1 MNCINTQ
8 IINLIKNKMSQQ
20 KQPSTN
26 NNPSLK
32 NAKKS
37 LELLLPPNIS
47 KKKTLVLD
55 LDETLVHSQF
65 GPFNIPSDVVINI
78 EIENELHDIHVLV
91 RPGVKEFLEKMS
103 KKFEIIIFTA
113 SISKYA
119 GPLLDILDKDQNCSF
134 RLFREHCT
142 LLNSSFVKDLKKLGR
157 DLKDVIIVDNSPM
170 AYLLNSDN
178 GLPILTWFDDKNDK
192 ELFKIIPILDFLSL
206 VPDVRDYIH
215 KIVINNEI
223 SYDIAKKVIREFNN
237 KNRKAKNEKEI
248 KNLDKRENNSNEENI
263 EISDGS
269 DNNLAVIKQD
279 KNQQQINI
287 NIINNNITNY
297 IYDNKQNTKDEN
309 ISDNIMNNE
318 IQSKINK
325 NNFNPNS
332 IIASVNK
339 PSTAQ
344 TLSSITPLIKDK
356 KNKNSNSTKNIN
368 SKNGQQNI
376 NNYIHKKSEST
387 TIGYKQKIKK
397 NNYEE
402 FLNLNNKNIKNNMNK
417 NNSLRNNTN
426 YNYSSK
432 SQNKKE
438 TKIKSNM
445 NNNNADSNTK
455 SAKMITNIKKQLY
468 LNNNNKNIL
477 VNKKTFMKNN
487 DEKDQLKL
495 LNNGN
500 LTSVH
505 NSQKIILNI
514 NSAEKTHRNYNKKNK
529 TNTANNL
536 LHSVD
541 FSNNEIAMYYHNDNF
556 PFSKNGNHINN
567 GGFTSKNRN
576 INKFLKKNNI
586 NNKKS
591 SSIDNEMN
599 KNFQEKNKFNDI
611 KLNNEFKYSKNKN
624 KDKKIAINYTLQEEQ
639 KPQNPKKEKMQTLN
653 NNNLLKE
660 HTKSNSAV
668 NINSAGSNNLAHS
681 QQINPRSGS
690 MKNLISEEK
699 EEKKN
704 KNKKNSETKRP
715 KSSTV
720 FKKNK
725 TGNKNNNKQMKR
737 NASGRNSKNINTMKY
752 DIIEILERR
761 GIAKTNRLKHYRG
774 ENHYNYLIQSNYV
787 INNINQ
793 NVKNKNIHNNMNEK
807 NKTSENVIKI
817 KTKDL

>member
-1 MNCINTQ
+1 
-8 IINLIKNKMSQQ
+8 MSQQ

-26 NNPSLK
+26 NNQTSK

-37 LELLLPPNIS
+37 LELLLPPSIS

-65 GPFNIPSDVVINI
+65 GPFNTPSDVVINI

-119 GPLLDILDKDQNCSF
+119 GPLLDILDKDKNCSF

-223 SYDIAKKVIREFNN
+223 SYDIAKKVIKEFND
-237 KNRKAKNEKEI
+237 KYRKTKDEKET
-248 KNLDKRENNSNEENI
+248 KVLDRKVNNSSIEENI

-269 DNNLAVIKQD
+269 DNNLAVINQD
-279 KNQQQINI
+279 KNKQQINI

-297 IYDNKQNTKDEN
+297 IYDNKQSSKDEN
-309 ISDNIMNNE
+309 ISDNIMTNE
-318 IQSKINK
+318 IQNKINK
-325 NNFNPNS
+325 HNFNPNS

-339 PSTAQ
+339 PNTAQ
-344 TLSSITPLIKDK
+344 TLSSLTPFIKEK
-356 KNKNSNSTKNIN
+356 KNKNSNSAKNIN
-368 SKNGQQNI
+368 SKNGQNM

-387 TIGYKQKIKK
+387 GIGYKQKTKK

-402 FLNLNNKNIKNNMNK
+402 FLNINNKNIKNN

-432 SQNKKE
+432 SQNRKE

-445 NNNNADSNTK
+445 NNNGDSNAK
-455 SAKMITNIKKQLY
+455 SAKMINNIKKQLY

-477 VNKKTFMKNN
+477 VNKKHFMKNN
-487 DEKDQLKL
+487 DEKNQIKIIND
-495 LNNGN
+495 GN

-505 NSQKIILNI
+505 NNQKIMLNI
-514 NSAEKTHRNYNKKNK
+514 NNTEKTHRNHNKKNK

-541 FSNNEIAMYYHNDNF
+541 FANNEIAMYYHNDNF
-556 PFSKNGNHINN
+556 PFSKNGNFIHN
-567 GGFTSKNRN
+567 GGYTSKNRN

-586 NNKKS
+586 NNNKKS

-624 KDKKIAINYTLQEEQ
+624 KDKRIAINYTLQEEQ
-639 KPQNPKKEKMQTLN
+639 KQQNPKKEKMQTLN

-668 NINSAGSNNLAHS
+668 NINSNGNINLAHS

-690 MKNLISEEK
+690 MKNLILEEK

-704 KNKKNSETKRP
+704 KNKKNSVTKRP

-725 TGNKNNNKQMKR
+725 SGNKNKQMKR
-737 NASGRNSKNINTMKY
+737 NASGRNNKNINTMKY

-761 GIAKTNRLKHYRG
+761 GIAKTNRLKHFRV
-774 ENHYNYLIQSNYV
+774 ENHFNFIHNNYV
-787 INNINQ
+787 INSINQ
-793 NVKNKNIHNNMNEK
+793 NIKNKNLQNNLNEK
-807 NKTSENVIKI
+807 NKTTDNVIKI
-817 KTKDL
+817 KTKDA

>member
-1 MNCINTQ
+1 
-8 IINLIKNKMSQQ
+8 MSQQ

-26 NNPSLK
+26 NNQTSK

-37 LELLLPPNIS
+37 LELLLPPSIS

-65 GPFNIPSDVVINI
+65 GPFNTPSDVVINI

-119 GPLLDILDKDQNCSF
+119 GPLLDILDKDKNCSF

-223 SYDIAKKVIREFNN
+223 SYDIAKKVIKEFND
-237 KNRKAKNEKEI
+237 KYRKTKDEKET
-248 KNLDKRENNSNEENI
+248 KVLDRKVNNSSIEENI

-269 DNNLAVIKQD
+269 DNNLAVINQD
-279 KNQQQINI
+279 KNKQQINI

-297 IYDNKQNTKDEN
+297 IYDNKQSSKDEN
-309 ISDNIMNNE
+309 ISDNIMTNE
-318 IQSKINK
+318 IQNKINK
-325 NNFNPNS
+325 HNFNPNS

-339 PSTAQ
+339 PNTAQ
-344 TLSSITPLIKDK
+344 TLSSLTPFIKEK
-356 KNKNSNSTKNIN
+356 KNKNSNSAKNIN
-368 SKNGQQNI
+368 SKNGQNM

-387 TIGYKQKIKK
+387 GIGYKQKAKK

-402 FLNLNNKNIKNNMNK
+402 FLNINNKNIKNN

-432 SQNKKE
+432 SQNRKE

-445 NNNNADSNTK
+445 NNNGDSNAK
-455 SAKMITNIKKQLY
+455 SAKMINNIKKQLY

-477 VNKKTFMKNN
+477 VNKKHFMKNN
-487 DEKDQLKL
+487 DEKNQIKIIND
-495 LNNGN
+495 GN

-505 NSQKIILNI
+505 NNQKIMLNI
-514 NSAEKTHRNYNKKNK
+514 NNTEKTQRNHNKKNK

-541 FSNNEIAMYYHNDNF
+541 FANNEIAMYYHNDNF
-556 PFSKNGNHINN
+556 PFSKNGNFIHN
-567 GGFTSKNRN
+567 GGYTSKNRN

-586 NNKKS
+586 NNNKKS

-624 KDKKIAINYTLQEEQ
+624 KDKRIAINYTLQEEQ
-639 KPQNPKKEKMQTLN
+639 KQQNPKKEKMQTLN

-668 NINSAGSNNLAHS
+668 NINSNGNINLAHS

-690 MKNLISEEK
+690 MKNLILEEK

-704 KNKKNSETKRP
+704 KNKKNSVTKRP

-725 TGNKNNNKQMKR
+725 SGNKNKQMKR
-737 NASGRNSKNINTMKY
+737 NASGRNNKNINTMKY

-761 GIAKTNRLKHYRG
+761 GIAKTNRLKHFRV
-774 ENHYNYLIQSNYV
+774 ENHFNFIHSNYV
-787 INNINQ
+787 INSINQ
-793 NVKNKNIHNNMNEK
+793 NIKNKNLQNNLNEK
-807 NKTSENVIKI
+807 NKTTDNIIKI
-817 KTKDL
+817 KTKDA

>member
-1 MNCINTQ
+1 
-8 IINLIKNKMSQQ
+8 MSQQ

-26 NNPSLK
+26 NNQTSK

-37 LELLLPPNIS
+37 LELLLPPSIS

-65 GPFNIPSDVVINI
+65 GPFNTPSDVVINI

-119 GPLLDILDKDQNCSF
+119 GPLLDILDKDKNCSF

-223 SYDIAKKVIREFNN
+223 SYDIAKKVIKEFND
-237 KNRKAKNEKEI
+237 KYRKTKDEKET
-248 KNLDKRENNSNEENI
+248 KVLDRKVNNSSIEENI

-269 DNNLAVIKQD
+269 DNNLAVINQD
-279 KNQQQINI
+279 KNKQQINI

-297 IYDNKQNTKDEN
+297 IYDNKQSSKDEN
-309 ISDNIMNNE
+309 ISDNIMTNE
-318 IQSKINK
+318 IQNKINK
-325 NNFNPNS
+325 HNFNPNS

-339 PSTAQ
+339 PNTAQ
-344 TLSSITPLIKDK
+344 TLSSLTPFIKEK
-356 KNKNSNSTKNIN
+356 KNKNSNSAKNIN
-368 SKNGQQNI
+368 SKNGQNM

-387 TIGYKQKIKK
+387 GIGYKQKAKK

-402 FLNLNNKNIKNNMNK
+402 FLKINNKNIKNN

-432 SQNKKE
+432 SQNRKE

-445 NNNNADSNTK
+445 NNNGDSNAK
-455 SAKMITNIKKQLY
+455 SAKMINNIKKQLY

-477 VNKKTFMKNN
+477 VNKKHFMKNN
-487 DEKDQLKL
+487 DEKNQIKIIND
-495 LNNGN
+495 GN

-505 NSQKIILNI
+505 NNQKIMLNI
-514 NSAEKTHRNYNKKNK
+514 NNTEKTHRNHNKKNK

-541 FSNNEIAMYYHNDNF
+541 FANNEIAMYYHNDNF
-556 PFSKNGNHINN
+556 PFSKNGNFIHN
-567 GGFTSKNRN
+567 GGYTSKNRN

-586 NNKKS
+586 NNNKKS

-624 KDKKIAINYTLQEEQ
+624 KDKRIAINYTLQEEQ
-639 KPQNPKKEKMQTLN
+639 KQQNPKKEKMQTLN

-660 HTKSNSAV
+660 HTKSNSEV
-668 NINSAGSNNLAHS
+668 NINSNGNINLAHS
-681 QQINPRSGS
+681 QQINQRSGS
-690 MKNLISEEK
+690 MKNLILEEK

-704 KNKKNSETKRP
+704 KNKKNSVTKRP

-725 TGNKNNNKQMKR
+725 SGNKNKQMKR
-737 NASGRNSKNINTMKY
+737 NASGRNNKNINTIKY

-761 GIAKTNRLKHYRG
+761 GIAKTNRLKHFRV
-774 ENHYNYLIQSNYV
+774 ENHFNFIHSNYV
-787 INNINQ
+787 INSINQ
-793 NVKNKNIHNNMNEK
+793 NIKNKNLQNNLNEK
-807 NKTSENVIKI
+807 NKTTDNVIKI
-817 KTKDL
+817 KTKDA

>member
-1 MNCINTQ
+1 
-8 IINLIKNKMSQQ
+8 MSQQ

-26 NNPSLK
+26 NNQTSK

-37 LELLLPPNIS
+37 LELLLPPSIS

-65 GPFNIPSDVVINI
+65 GPFNTPSDVVISI

-119 GPLLDILDKDQNCSF
+119 GPLLDILDKDKNCSF

-223 SYDIAKKVIREFNN
+223 SYDIAKKVIKEFND
-237 KNRKAKNEKEI
+237 KYRKTKDEKET
-248 KNLDKRENNSNEENI
+248 KVLDRKVNNSSIEENI

-269 DNNLAVIKQD
+269 DNNLAVINQD
-279 KNQQQINI
+279 KNKQQINI

-297 IYDNKQNTKDEN
+297 IYDNKQSSKDEN
-309 ISDNIMNNE
+309 ISDNIMTNE
-318 IQSKINK
+318 IQNKINK
-325 NNFNPNS
+325 HNFNPNS

-339 PSTAQ
+339 PNTAQ
-344 TLSSITPLIKDK
+344 TLSSLTPFIKEK
-356 KNKNSNSTKNIN
+356 KNKNSNSAKNIN
-368 SKNGQQNI
+368 SKNGQNM

-387 TIGYKQKIKK
+387 GIGYKQKAKK

-402 FLNLNNKNIKNNMNK
+402 FLNINNKNIKNN

-432 SQNKKE
+432 SQNRKE

-445 NNNNADSNTK
+445 NNNGDSNAK
-455 SAKMITNIKKQLY
+455 SAKMINNIKKQLY

-477 VNKKTFMKNN
+477 VNKKHFMKNN
-487 DEKDQLKL
+487 DEKNQIKIIND
-495 LNNGN
+495 GN

-505 NSQKIILNI
+505 NNQKIMLNI
-514 NSAEKTHRNYNKKNK
+514 NNTEKTHRNHNKKNK

-541 FSNNEIAMYYHNDNF
+541 FANNEIAMYYHNDNF
-556 PFSKNGNHINN
+556 PFSKNSNFIHN
-567 GGFTSKNRN
+567 GGYTSKNRN

-586 NNKKS
+586 NNNKKS
-591 SSIDNEMN
+591 SSIDNEMS

-624 KDKKIAINYTLQEEQ
+624 KDKRIAINYTLQEEQ
-639 KPQNPKKEKMQTLN
+639 KQQNPKKEKMQTLN

-668 NINSAGSNNLAHS
+668 NINLNGNINLAHS

-690 MKNLISEEK
+690 MKNLILEEK

-704 KNKKNSETKRP
+704 KNKKNSVTKRP

-725 TGNKNNNKQMKR
+725 SGNKNKQMKR
-737 NASGRNSKNINTMKY
+737 NASGRNNKNINTMKY

-761 GIAKTNRLKHYRG
+761 GIAKTNRLKHFRV
-774 ENHYNYLIQSNYV
+774 ENHFNFIHSNYV
-787 INNINQ
+787 INSINQ
-793 NVKNKNIHNNMNEK
+793 NIKNKNLQNNLNEK
-807 NKTSENVIKI
+807 NKTTDNIIKI
-817 KTKDL
+817 KTKDA

>member
-1 MNCINTQ
+1 
-8 IINLIKNKMSQQ
+8 MSQQ

-26 NNPSLK
+26 NNQTSK

-37 LELLLPPNIS
+37 LELLLPPSIS

-65 GPFNIPSDVVINI
+65 GPFNTPSDVVINI

-119 GPLLDILDKDQNCSF
+119 GPLLDILDKDKNCSF

-223 SYDIAKKVIREFNN
+223 SYDIAKKVIKEFND
-237 KNRKAKNEKEI
+237 KYRKAKDEKET
-248 KNLDKRENNSNEENI
+248 KVLDRKVNNSSIEENI

-269 DNNLAVIKQD
+269 DNNLAVINQD
-279 KNQQQINI
+279 KNKQQINI

-297 IYDNKQNTKDEN
+297 IYDNKQSSKDEN
-309 ISDNIMNNE
+309 ISDNIMTNE
-318 IQSKINK
+318 IQNKINK
-325 NNFNPNS
+325 HNFNPNS
-332 IIASVNK
+332 IIASVNN
-339 PSTAQ
+339 TAQ
-344 TLSSITPLIKDK
+344 TLSSLTPFIKEK
-356 KNKNSNSTKNIN
+356 KNKNSNSAKNIN
-368 SKNGQQNI
+368 SKNGQNM

-387 TIGYKQKIKK
+387 GIGYKQKAKK

-402 FLNLNNKNIKNNMNK
+402 FLNINNKNIKNN

-432 SQNKKE
+432 SQNRKE

-445 NNNNADSNTK
+445 NNNGDSNAK
-455 SAKMITNIKKQLY
+455 SAKMINNIKKQLY

-477 VNKKTFMKNN
+477 VNKKHFMKNN
-487 DEKDQLKL
+487 DEKNQIKIIND
-495 LNNGN
+495 GN

-505 NSQKIILNI
+505 NNQKIMLNI
-514 NSAEKTHRNYNKKNK
+514 NNTEKTHRNHNKKNK

-541 FSNNEIAMYYHNDNF
+541 FANNEIAMYYHNDNF
-556 PFSKNGNHINN
+556 PFSKNGNFIHN
-567 GGFTSKNRN
+567 GGYTSKNRN

-586 NNKKS
+586 NNNKKS

-624 KDKKIAINYTLQEEQ
+624 KDKRIAINYTLQEEQ
-639 KPQNPKKEKMQTLN
+639 KQQNPKKEKMQTLN

-660 HTKSNSAV
+660 HTKSNSEV
-668 NINSAGSNNLAHS
+668 NINSNGNINLAHS

-690 MKNLISEEK
+690 MKNLILEEK

-704 KNKKNSETKRP
+704 KNKKNSVTKRP

-725 TGNKNNNKQMKR
+725 SGNKNKQMKR
-737 NASGRNSKNINTMKY
+737 NASGRNNKNINIMKY

-761 GIAKTNRLKHYRG
+761 GIAKTNRQKHFRV
-774 ENHYNYLIQSNYV
+774 ENHFNFIHSNYV
-787 INNINQ
+787 INSINQ
-793 NVKNKNIHNNMNEK
+793 NIKNKNLQNNLNEK
-807 NKTSENVIKI
+807 NKTTDNVIKI
-817 KTKDL
+817 KTKDA

>member
-1 MNCINTQ
+1 
-8 IINLIKNKMSQQ
+8 MSQQ

-26 NNPSLK
+26 NNQTSK

-37 LELLLPPNIS
+37 LELLLPPSIS

-65 GPFNIPSDVVINI
+65 GPFNTPSDVVINI

-119 GPLLDILDKDQNCSF
+119 GPLLDILDKDKNCSF

-223 SYDIAKKVIREFNN
+223 SYDIAKKVIKEFND
-237 KNRKAKNEKEI
+237 KYRKTKDEKET
-248 KNLDKRENNSNEENI
+248 KVLDRKVNNSSIEENI

-269 DNNLAVIKQD
+269 DNNLAVINQD
-279 KNQQQINI
+279 KNKQQINI

-297 IYDNKQNTKDEN
+297 IYDNKQSSKDEN
-309 ISDNIMNNE
+309 ISDNIMTNE
-318 IQSKINK
+318 IQNKINK
-325 NNFNPNS
+325 HNFNPNS

-339 PSTAQ
+339 PNTAQ
-344 TLSSITPLIKDK
+344 TLSSLTPFIKEK
-356 KNKNSNSTKNIN
+356 KNKNSNSAKNIN
-368 SKNGQQNI
+368 SKNGQNM

-387 TIGYKQKIKK
+387 GIGYKQKAKK

-402 FLNLNNKNIKNNMNK
+402 FLNINNKNIKNN

-432 SQNKKE
+432 SQNRKE

-445 NNNNADSNTK
+445 NNNGDSNAK
-455 SAKMITNIKKQLY
+455 SAKMINNIKKQLY
-468 LNNNNKNIL
+468 LNNNNNKNIL
-477 VNKKTFMKNN
+477 VNKKHFMKNN
-487 DEKDQLKL
+487 DEKNQIKIIND
-495 LNNGN
+495 GN

-505 NSQKIILNI
+505 NNQKIMLNI
-514 NSAEKTHRNYNKKNK
+514 NNTEKTHRNHNKKNK

-541 FSNNEIAMYYHNDNF
+541 FANNEIAMYYHNDNF
-556 PFSKNGNHINN
+556 PFSKNGNFIHN
-567 GGFTSKNRN
+567 GGYTSKNRN

-586 NNKKS
+586 NNNKKS

-624 KDKKIAINYTLQEEQ
+624 KDKRIAINYTLQEEQ
-639 KPQNPKKEKMQTLN
+639 KQQNPKKEKMQTLN

-668 NINSAGSNNLAHS
+668 NINSNGNINLAHS

-690 MKNLISEEK
+690 MKNLILEEK

-704 KNKKNSETKRP
+704 KNKKNSVTKRP

-725 TGNKNNNKQMKR
+725 SGNKNKQMKR
-737 NASGRNSKNINTMKY
+737 NASGRNNKNINIMKY

-761 GIAKTNRLKHYRG
+761 GIAKTNRLKHFRV
-774 ENHYNYLIQSNYV
+774 ENHFNFIHSNYV
-787 INNINQ
+787 INSINQ
-793 NVKNKNIHNNMNEK
+793 NIKNKNLQNNLNEK
-807 NKTSENVIKI
+807 NKTTDNVIKI
-817 KTKDL
+817 KTKDA

>member
-1 MNCINTQ
+1 
-8 IINLIKNKMSQQ
+8 MSQQ

-26 NNPSLK
+26 NNPTSK

-37 LELLLPPNIS
+37 LELLLPPSIS

-119 GPLLDILDKDQNCSF
+119 GPLLDILDKDKNCSF

-223 SYDIAKKVIREFNN
+223 SYDIAKKVIKEFND
-237 KNRKAKNEKEI
+237 KYGKAKDEKET
-248 KNLDKRENNSNEENI
+248 KVLDRKVNNSSIEENI

-269 DNNLAVIKQD
+269 DNNLAVINQD
-279 KNQQQINI
+279 KNKQQINI

-297 IYDNKQNTKDEN
+297 IYDNKQSSKDEN
-309 ISDNIMNNE
+309 ISDNIMTNE
-318 IQSKINK
+318 IQNKINK
-325 NNFNPNS
+325 HNFNPNS

-339 PSTAQ
+339 PNTAQ
-344 TLSSITPLIKDK
+344 TLSSLTPFIKEK
-356 KNKNSNSTKNIN
+356 KNKNSNSAKNIN
-368 SKNGQQNI
+368 SKNGQNM

-387 TIGYKQKIKK
+387 GIGYKQKAKK

-402 FLNLNNKNIKNNMNK
+402 FLNINNKNIKNN

-432 SQNKKE
+432 SQNRKE

-445 NNNNADSNTK
+445 NNNGDSNAK
-455 SAKMITNIKKQLY
+455 SAKMINNIKKQLY

-477 VNKKTFMKNN
+477 VNKKHFMKNN
-487 DEKDQLKL
+487 DEKNQIKIIND
-495 LNNGN
+495 GN

-505 NSQKIILNI
+505 NNQKIMLNI
-514 NSAEKTHRNYNKKNK
+514 NNTEKTHRNHNKKNK

-541 FSNNEIAMYYHNDNF
+541 FANNEIAMYYHNDNF
-556 PFSKNGNHINN
+556 PFSKNGNFIHN
-567 GGFTSKNRN
+567 GGYTSKNRN

-586 NNKKS
+586 NNNKKS
-591 SSIDNEMN
+591 SSIDNEMS

-624 KDKKIAINYTLQEEQ
+624 KDKRIAINYTLQEEQ
-639 KPQNPKKEKMQTLN
+639 KQQNPKKEKMQTLN

-660 HTKSNSAV
+660 HTKSNSEV
-668 NINSAGSNNLAHS
+668 NINSNGNINLAHS
-681 QQINPRSGS
+681 QQINQRSGS
-690 MKNLISEEK
+690 MKNLILEEK

-704 KNKKNSETKRP
+704 KNKKNSVTKRP

-725 TGNKNNNKQMKR
+725 SGNKNKQMKR
-737 NASGRNSKNINTMKY
+737 NASGRNNKNINTMKY

-761 GIAKTNRLKHYRG
+761 GIAKTNRLKHFRV
-774 ENHYNYLIQSNYV
+774 ENHFNFIHSNYV
-787 INNINQ
+787 INSINQ
-793 NVKNKNIHNNMNEK
+793 NIKNKNLQNNLNEK
-807 NKTSENVIKI
+807 NKTTDNIIKI
-817 KTKDL
+817 KTKDA

>member
-1 MNCINTQ
+1 
-8 IINLIKNKMSQQ
+8 MSQQ

-26 NNPSLK
+26 NNQTSK

-37 LELLLPPNIS
+37 LELLLPPSIS

-65 GPFNIPSDVVINI
+65 GPFNTPSDVVISI

-119 GPLLDILDKDQNCSF
+119 GPLLDILDKDKNCSF

-223 SYDIAKKVIREFNN
+223 SYDIAKKVIKEFND
-237 KNRKAKNEKEI
+237 KYRKTKDEKET
-248 KNLDKRENNSNEENI
+248 KVLDRKVNNSSIEENI

-269 DNNLAVIKQD
+269 DNNLAVINQD
-279 KNQQQINI
+279 KNKQQINI

-297 IYDNKQNTKDEN
+297 IYDNKQSSKDEN
-309 ISDNIMNNE
+309 ISDNIMTNE
-318 IQSKINK
+318 IQNKINK
-325 NNFNPNS
+325 HNFNPNS

-339 PSTAQ
+339 PNTAQ
-344 TLSSITPLIKDK
+344 TLSSLTPFIKEK
-356 KNKNSNSTKNIN
+356 KNKNSNSAKNIN
-368 SKNGQQNI
+368 SKNGQNM

-387 TIGYKQKIKK
+387 GIGYKQKAKK

-402 FLNLNNKNIKNNMNK
+402 FLNINNKNIKNN

-432 SQNKKE
+432 SQNRKE

-445 NNNNADSNTK
+445 NNNGDSNAK
-455 SAKMITNIKKQLY
+455 SAKMINNIKKQLY

-477 VNKKTFMKNN
+477 VNKKHFMKNN
-487 DEKDQLKL
+487 DEKNQIKIIND
-495 LNNGN
+495 GN

-505 NSQKIILNI
+505 NNQKIMLNI
-514 NSAEKTHRNYNKKNK
+514 NNTEKTHRNHNKKNK

-541 FSNNEIAMYYHNDNF
+541 FANNEIAMYYHNDNF
-556 PFSKNGNHINN
+556 PFSKNSNFIHN
-567 GGFTSKNRN
+567 GGYTSKNRN

-586 NNKKS
+586 NNNKKS

-624 KDKKIAINYTLQEEQ
+624 KDKRIAINYTLQEEQ
-639 KPQNPKKEKMQTLN
+639 KQQNPKKETMQTLN

-668 NINSAGSNNLAHS
+668 NINLNGNINLAHS

-690 MKNLISEEK
+690 MKNLILEEK

-704 KNKKNSETKRP
+704 KNKKNSVTKRP

-725 TGNKNNNKQMKR
+725 SGNKNKQMKR
-737 NASGRNSKNINTMKY
+737 NASGRNNKNINTMKY

-761 GIAKTNRLKHYRG
+761 GIAKTNRLKHFRV
-774 ENHYNYLIQSNYV
+774 ENHFNFIHSNYV
-787 INNINQ
+787 INSINQ
-793 NVKNKNIHNNMNEK
+793 NIKNKNLQNNLNEK
-807 NKTSENVIKI
+807 NKTTDNIIKI
-817 KTKDL
+817 KTKDA

>member
-1 MNCINTQ
+1 
-8 IINLIKNKMSQQ
+8 MSQQ

-26 NNPSLK
+26 NNQTSK

-37 LELLLPPNIS
+37 LELLLPPSIS

-65 GPFNIPSDVVINI
+65 GPFNTPSDVVINI

-119 GPLLDILDKDQNCSF
+119 GPLLDILDKDKNCSF

-223 SYDIAKKVIREFNN
+223 SYDIAKKVIKEFND
-237 KNRKAKNEKEI
+237 KYRKAKDEKET
-248 KNLDKRENNSNEENI
+248 KVLDRKVNNSSIEENI

-269 DNNLAVIKQD
+269 DNNLAVINQD
-279 KNQQQINI
+279 KNKQQINI

-297 IYDNKQNTKDEN
+297 IYDNKQSSKDEN
-309 ISDNIMNNE
+309 ISDNIMTNE
-318 IQSKINK
+318 IQNKINK
-325 NNFNPNS
+325 HNFNPNS

-339 PSTAQ
+339 PNTAQ
-344 TLSSITPLIKDK
+344 TLSSLTPFIKEK
-356 KNKNSNSTKNIN
+356 KNKNSNSAKNIN
-368 SKNGQQNI
+368 SKNGQNM

-387 TIGYKQKIKK
+387 GIGYKQKAKK

-402 FLNLNNKNIKNNMNK
+402 FLNINNKNIKNN

-432 SQNKKE
+432 SQNRKE

-445 NNNNADSNTK
+445 NNNGDSNAK
-455 SAKMITNIKKQLY
+455 SAKMINNIKKQLY

-477 VNKKTFMKNN
+477 VNKKHFMKNN
-487 DEKDQLKL
+487 DEKNQIKIIND
-495 LNNGN
+495 GN

-505 NSQKIILNI
+505 NNQKIMLNI
-514 NSAEKTHRNYNKKNK
+514 NNTEKTHRNHNKKNK

-541 FSNNEIAMYYHNDNF
+541 FANNEIAMYYHNDNF
-556 PFSKNGNHINN
+556 PFSKNGNFIHN
-567 GGFTSKNRN
+567 GGYTSKNRN

-586 NNKKS
+586 NNNKKS

-624 KDKKIAINYTLQEEQ
+624 KDKRIAINYTLQEEQ
-639 KPQNPKKEKMQTLN
+639 KQQNPKKEKMQTLN

-668 NINSAGSNNLAHS
+668 NINSNGNINLAHS

-690 MKNLISEEK
+690 MKNLILEEK

-704 KNKKNSETKRP
+704 KNKKNSVTKRP

-725 TGNKNNNKQMKR
+725 SGNKNKQMKR
-737 NASGRNSKNINTMKY
+737 NASGRNNKNINTIKY

-761 GIAKTNRLKHYRG
+761 GIAKTNRLKHFRV
-774 ENHYNYLIQSNYV
+774 ENHFNFIHSNYV
-787 INNINQ
+787 INSINQ
-793 NVKNKNIHNNMNEK
+793 NIKNKNLQNNLNEK
-807 NKTSENVIKI
+807 NKTTDNVIKI
-817 KTKDL
+817 KTKDA

>member
-1 MNCINTQ
+1 
-8 IINLIKNKMSQQ
+8 MSQKIQ
-20 KQPSTN
+20 SPTN
-26 NNPSLK
+26 NNITSK
-32 NAKKS
+32 TSKKS
-37 LELLLPPNIS
+37 LELLLPPKIS

-65 GPFNIPSDVVINI
+65 GAFNIPSDVIINI

-103 KKFEIIIFTA
+103 KKFEIVIFTA

-119 GPLLDILDKDQNCSF
+119 GPLLDILDKDKFCSF

-223 SYDIAKKVIREFNN
+223 SYDIAKKVIKEFND
-237 KNRKAKNEKEI
+237 KYRKTKDEKET
-248 KNLDKRENNSNEENI
+248 KVLDRKVNNSSIEENI

-269 DNNLAVIKQD
+269 DNNLAVINQD
-279 KNQQQINI
+279 KNKQQINI

-297 IYDNKQNTKDEN
+297 IYDNKQSSKDEN
-309 ISDNIMNNE
+309 ISDNIMTNE
-318 IQSKINK
+318 IQNK
-325 NNFNPNS
+325 RNKHNFNPNS

-339 PSTAQ
+339 PNTAQ
-344 TLSSITPLIKDK
+344 TLSSLTPFIKEK
-356 KNKNSNSTKNIN
+356 KNKNSNSAKNIN
-368 SKNGQQNI
+368 SKNGQNM

-387 TIGYKQKIKK
+387 GIGYKQKAKK

-402 FLNLNNKNIKNNMNK
+402 FLNINNKNIKNNN

-432 SQNKKE
+432 SQNRKE

-445 NNNNADSNTK
+445 NNNGDSNAK
-455 SAKMITNIKKQLY
+455 SAKMINNIKKQLY
-468 LNNNNKNIL
+468 LNNNNNKNIL
-477 VNKKTFMKNN
+477 VNKKHFMKNN
-487 DEKDQLKL
+487 DEKNQIKIIND
-495 LNNGN
+495 GN

-505 NSQKIILNI
+505 NNQKIMLNI
-514 NSAEKTHRNYNKKNK
+514 NNTEKTHRNHNKKNK

-541 FSNNEIAMYYHNDNF
+541 FANNEIAMYYHNDNF
-556 PFSKNGNHINN
+556 PFSKNGNFIHN
-567 GGFTSKNRN
+567 GGYTSKNRN

-586 NNKKS
+586 NNNKKS

-624 KDKKIAINYTLQEEQ
+624 KDKRIAINYTLQEEQ
-639 KPQNPKKEKMQTLN
+639 KQQNPKKEKMQTLN

-660 HTKSNSAV
+660 HTKSNRAV
-668 NINSAGSNNLAHS
+668 NI
-681 QQINPRSGS
+681 
-690 MKNLISEEK
+690 K
-699 EEKKN
+699 
-704 KNKKNSETKRP
+704 
-715 KSSTV
+715 
-720 FKKNK
+720 
-725 TGNKNNNKQMKR
+725 
-737 NASGRNSKNINTMKY
+737 
-752 DIIEILERR
+752 
-761 GIAKTNRLKHYRG
+761 
-774 ENHYNYLIQSNYV
+774 
-787 INNINQ
+787 
-793 NVKNKNIHNNMNEK
+793 
-807 NKTSENVIKI
+807 
-817 KTKDL
+817 

>member
-1 MNCINTQ
+1 
-8 IINLIKNKMSQQ
+8 MSQQ

-26 NNPSLK
+26 NNQTSK

-37 LELLLPPNIS
+37 LELLLPPSIS

-65 GPFNIPSDVVINI
+65 GPFNTPSDVVINI

-119 GPLLDILDKDQNCSF
+119 GPLLDILDKDKNCSF

-170 AYLLNSDN
+170 AYLLNSYN

-223 SYDIAKKVIREFNN
+223 SYDIAKKVIKEFND
-237 KNRKAKNEKEI
+237 KYRKTKDEKET
-248 KNLDKRENNSNEENI
+248 NVLDRKVNNSSIEENI

-269 DNNLAVIKQD
+269 DNNLAVINQD
-279 KNQQQINI
+279 KNKQQINI

-297 IYDNKQNTKDEN
+297 IYDNKQSSKDEN
-309 ISDNIMNNE
+309 ISDNIMTNE
-318 IQSKINK
+318 IQNKINK
-325 NNFNPNS
+325 HNFNPNS

-339 PSTAQ
+339 PNTAQ
-344 TLSSITPLIKDK
+344 TLSSLTPFIKEK
-356 KNKNSNSTKNIN
+356 KNKNSNSAKNIN
-368 SKNGQQNI
+368 SKNGQNM

-387 TIGYKQKIKK
+387 GIGYKQKAKK

-402 FLNLNNKNIKNNMNK
+402 FLNINNKNIKNN

-432 SQNKKE
+432 SQNRKE

-445 NNNNADSNTK
+445 NNNGDSNAK
-455 SAKMITNIKKQLY
+455 SAKMINNIKKQLY

-477 VNKKTFMKNN
+477 VNKKHFMKNN
-487 DEKDQLKL
+487 DEKNQIKIIND
-495 LNNGN
+495 GN

-505 NSQKIILNI
+505 NNQKIMLNI
-514 NSAEKTHRNYNKKNK
+514 NNTEKTHRNHNKKNK

-541 FSNNEIAMYYHNDNF
+541 FANNEIAMYYHNDNF
-556 PFSKNGNHINN
+556 PFSKNGNFIHN
-567 GGFTSKNRN
+567 GGYTSKNRN

-586 NNKKS
+586 NNNKKS

-639 KPQNPKKEKMQTLN
+639 KQQNPKKEKMQTLN

-668 NINSAGSNNLAHS
+668 NINSNGNINLAHS

-690 MKNLISEEK
+690 MKNLILEEK

-704 KNKKNSETKRP
+704 KNKKNSITKRP

-725 TGNKNNNKQMKR
+725 SGNKNKQMKR
-737 NASGRNSKNINTMKY
+737 NASGRNNKNINTMKY

-761 GIAKTNRLKHYRG
+761 GIAKTNRLKHFRV
-774 ENHYNYLIQSNYV
+774 ENHFNFIHSNYV
-787 INNINQ
+787 INSINQ
-793 NVKNKNIHNNMNEK
+793 NIKNKNLQNNLNEK
-807 NKTSENVIKI
+807 NKTTDNVIKI
-817 KTKDL
+817 KTKDA

>member
-1 MNCINTQ
+1 
-8 IINLIKNKMSQQ
+8 MSQQ

-26 NNPSLK
+26 NNQTSK

-37 LELLLPPNIS
+37 LELLLPPSIS

-65 GPFNIPSDVVINI
+65 GPFNTPSDVVISI

-119 GPLLDILDKDQNCSF
+119 GPLLDILDKDKNCSF

-223 SYDIAKKVIREFNN
+223 SYDIAKKVIKEFND
-237 KNRKAKNEKEI
+237 KYRKTKDEKET
-248 KNLDKRENNSNEENI
+248 KVLDRKVNNSSIEENI

-269 DNNLAVIKQD
+269 DNNLAVINQD
-279 KNQQQINI
+279 KNKQQINI

-297 IYDNKQNTKDEN
+297 IYDNKQSSKDEN
-309 ISDNIMNNE
+309 ISDNIMTNE
-318 IQSKINK
+318 IQNKINK
-325 NNFNPNS
+325 HNFNPNS
-332 IIASVNK
+332 IIAGVNK
-339 PSTAQ
+339 PNTAQ
-344 TLSSITPLIKDK
+344 TLSSLTPFIKEK
-356 KNKNSNSTKNIN
+356 KNKNSNSAKNIN
-368 SKNGQQNI
+368 SKNGQNM

-387 TIGYKQKIKK
+387 GIGYKQKAKK

-402 FLNLNNKNIKNNMNK
+402 FLNINNKNIKNN

-432 SQNKKE
+432 SQNRKE

-445 NNNNADSNTK
+445 NNNGDSNAK
-455 SAKMITNIKKQLY
+455 SAKMINNIKKQLY
-468 LNNNNKNIL
+468 LNNNNNNKNIL
-477 VNKKTFMKNN
+477 VNKKHFMKNN
-487 DEKDQLKL
+487 DEKNQIKIIND
-495 LNNGN
+495 GN

-505 NSQKIILNI
+505 NNQKIMLNI
-514 NSAEKTHRNYNKKNK
+514 NNTEKTHRNHNKKNK

-541 FSNNEIAMYYHNDNF
+541 FANNEIAMYYHNDNF
-556 PFSKNGNHINN
+556 PFSKNSNFIHN
-567 GGFTSKNRN
+567 GGYTSKNRN

-586 NNKKS
+586 NNNKKS

-624 KDKKIAINYTLQEEQ
+624 KDKRIAINYTLQEEQ
-639 KPQNPKKEKMQTLN
+639 KQQNPKKETMQTLN

-668 NINSAGSNNLAHS
+668 NINLNGNINLAHS

-690 MKNLISEEK
+690 MKNLILEEK

-704 KNKKNSETKRP
+704 KNKKNSVTKRP

-725 TGNKNNNKQMKR
+725 SGNKNKQMKR
-737 NASGRNSKNINTMKY
+737 NASGRNNKNINTIKY

-761 GIAKTNRLKHYRG
+761 GIAKTNRLKHFRV
-774 ENHYNYLIQSNYV
+774 ENHFNFIHSNYV
-787 INNINQ
+787 INSINQ
-793 NVKNKNIHNNMNEK
+793 NIKNKNLQNNLNEK
-807 NKTSENVIKI
+807 NKTTDNVIKI
-817 KTKDL
+817 KTKDA

>member
-1 MNCINTQ
+1 
-8 IINLIKNKMSQQ
+8 MSQQ

-26 NNPSLK
+26 NNQTSK

-37 LELLLPPNIS
+37 LELLLPPSIS

-65 GPFNIPSDVVINI
+65 GPFNTPSDVVINI

-119 GPLLDILDKDQNCSF
+119 GPLLDILDKDKNCSF

-223 SYDIAKKVIREFNN
+223 SYDIAKKVIKEFND
-237 KNRKAKNEKEI
+237 KYRKAKDEKET
-248 KNLDKRENNSNEENI
+248 KVLDRKVNNSSIEENI

-269 DNNLAVIKQD
+269 DNNLAVINQD
-279 KNQQQINI
+279 KNKQQINI

-297 IYDNKQNTKDEN
+297 IYDNKQSSKDEN
-309 ISDNIMNNE
+309 ISDNIMTNE
-318 IQSKINK
+318 IQNKINK
-325 NNFNPNS
+325 HNFNPNS
-332 IIASVNK
+332 IIASVNN
-339 PSTAQ
+339 TAQ
-344 TLSSITPLIKDK
+344 TLSSLTPFIKEK
-356 KNKNSNSTKNIN
+356 KNKNSNSAKNIN
-368 SKNGQQNI
+368 SKNGQNM

-387 TIGYKQKIKK
+387 GIGYKQKAKK

-402 FLNLNNKNIKNNMNK
+402 FLNINNKNIKNN

-432 SQNKKE
+432 SQNRKE

-445 NNNNADSNTK
+445 NNNGDSNAK
-455 SAKMITNIKKQLY
+455 SAKMINNIKKQLY

-477 VNKKTFMKNN
+477 VNKKHFMKNN
-487 DEKDQLKL
+487 DEKNQIKIIND
-495 LNNGN
+495 GN

-505 NSQKIILNI
+505 NNQKIMLNI
-514 NSAEKTHRNYNKKNK
+514 NNTEKTHRNHNKKNK

-541 FSNNEIAMYYHNDNF
+541 FANNEIAMYYHNDNF
-556 PFSKNGNHINN
+556 PFSKNGNFIHN
-567 GGFTSKNRN
+567 GGYTSKNRN

-586 NNKKS
+586 NNNKKS

-624 KDKKIAINYTLQEEQ
+624 KDKRIAINYTLQEEQ
-639 KPQNPKKEKMQTLN
+639 KQQNPKKEKMQTLN

-668 NINSAGSNNLAHS
+668 NINSNGNINLAHS

-690 MKNLISEEK
+690 MKNLILEEK

-704 KNKKNSETKRP
+704 KNKKNSVTKRP

-725 TGNKNNNKQMKR
+725 SGNKNKQMKR
-737 NASGRNSKNINTMKY
+737 NASGRNNKNINIMKY

-761 GIAKTNRLKHYRG
+761 GIAKTNRQKHFRV
-774 ENHYNYLIQSNYV
+774 ENHFNFIHSNYV
-787 INNINQ
+787 INSINQ
-793 NVKNKNIHNNMNEK
+793 NIKNKNLQNNLNEK
-807 NKTSENVIKI
+807 NKTTDNVIKI
-817 KTKDL
+817 KTKDA

>member
-1 MNCINTQ
+1 
-8 IINLIKNKMSQQ
+8 MSQQ

-26 NNPSLK
+26 NNQTSK

-37 LELLLPPNIS
+37 LELLLPPSIS

-65 GPFNIPSDVVINI
+65 GPFNTPSDVVISI

-119 GPLLDILDKDQNCSF
+119 GPLLDILDKDKNCSF

-223 SYDIAKKVIREFNN
+223 SYDIAKKVIKEFND
-237 KNRKAKNEKEI
+237 KYRKTKDEKET
-248 KNLDKRENNSNEENI
+248 KVLDRKVNNSSIEENI

-269 DNNLAVIKQD
+269 DNNLAVINQD
-279 KNQQQINI
+279 KNKQQINI

-297 IYDNKQNTKDEN
+297 IYDNKQSSKDEN
-309 ISDNIMNNE
+309 ISDNIMTNE
-318 IQSKINK
+318 IQNKINK
-325 NNFNPNS
+325 HNFNPNS

-339 PSTAQ
+339 PNTAQ
-344 TLSSITPLIKDK
+344 TLSSLTPFIKEK
-356 KNKNSNSTKNIN
+356 KNKNSNSAKNIN
-368 SKNGQQNI
+368 SKNGQNM

-387 TIGYKQKIKK
+387 GIGYKQKAKK

-402 FLNLNNKNIKNNMNK
+402 FLNINNKNIKNN

-432 SQNKKE
+432 SQNRKE

-445 NNNNADSNTK
+445 NNNGDSNAK
-455 SAKMITNIKKQLY
+455 SAKMINNIKKQLY

-477 VNKKTFMKNN
+477 VNKKHFMKNN
-487 DEKDQLKL
+487 DEKNQIKIIND
-495 LNNGN
+495 GN

-505 NSQKIILNI
+505 NNQKIMLNI
-514 NSAEKTHRNYNKKNK
+514 NNTEKTHRNHNKKNK

-541 FSNNEIAMYYHNDNF
+541 FANNEIAMYYHNDNF
-556 PFSKNGNHINN
+556 PFSKNGNFIHN
-567 GGFTSKNRN
+567 GGYTSKNRN

-586 NNKKS
+586 NNNKKS

-624 KDKKIAINYTLQEEQ
+624 KDKRIAINYTLQEEQ
-639 KPQNPKKEKMQTLN
+639 KQQNPKKEKMQTLN

-668 NINSAGSNNLAHS
+668 NINLNGNINLAHS

-690 MKNLISEEK
+690 MKNLILEEK

-704 KNKKNSETKRP
+704 KNKKNSVTKRP

-725 TGNKNNNKQMKR
+725 SGNKNKQMKR
-737 NASGRNSKNINTMKY
+737 NASGRNNKNINIMKY

-761 GIAKTNRLKHYRG
+761 GIAKTNRQKHFRV
-774 ENHYNYLIQSNYV
+774 ENHFNFIHSNYV
-787 INNINQ
+787 INSINQ
-793 NVKNKNIHNNMNEK
+793 NIKNKNLQNNLNEK
-807 NKTSENVIKI
+807 NKTTDNVIKI
-817 KTKDL
+817 KTKDA

>member
-1 MNCINTQ
+1 
-8 IINLIKNKMSQQ
+8 MSQQ

-26 NNPSLK
+26 NNQTSK

-37 LELLLPPNIS
+37 LELLLPPSIS

-65 GPFNIPSDVVINI
+65 GPFNTPSDVVINI

-119 GPLLDILDKDQNCSF
+119 GPLLDILDKDKNCSF

-223 SYDIAKKVIREFNN
+223 SYDIAKKVIKEFND
-237 KNRKAKNEKEI
+237 KYRKTKDEKET
-248 KNLDKRENNSNEENI
+248 KVLDRKVNNSSIEENI

-269 DNNLAVIKQD
+269 DNNLAVINQD
-279 KNQQQINI
+279 KNKQQINI

-297 IYDNKQNTKDEN
+297 IYDNKQSSKDEN
-309 ISDNIMNNE
+309 ISDNIMTNE
-318 IQSKINK
+318 IQNKINK
-325 NNFNPNS
+325 HNFNSNS
-332 IIASVNK
+332 IIASINK
-339 PSTAQ
+339 PNTAQ
-344 TLSSITPLIKDK
+344 TLSSLTPFIKEK
-356 KNKNSNSTKNIN
+356 KNKNSNSAKNIN
-368 SKNGQQNI
+368 SKNGQNM

-387 TIGYKQKIKK
+387 GIGYKQKAKK

-402 FLNLNNKNIKNNMNK
+402 FLNINNKNIKNN

-432 SQNKKE
+432 SQNRKE

-445 NNNNADSNTK
+445 NNNGDSNAK
-455 SAKMITNIKKQLY
+455 SAKMINNIKKQLY
-468 LNNNNKNIL
+468 LNNNNNNKNIL
-477 VNKKTFMKNN
+477 VNTKHFMKNN
-487 DEKDQLKL
+487 DEKNQIKIIND
-495 LNNGN
+495 GN

-505 NSQKIILNI
+505 NNQKIMLNI
-514 NSAEKTHRNYNKKNK
+514 NNTEKTHRNHNKKNK

-541 FSNNEIAMYYHNDNF
+541 FAKNEIAMYYHNDNF
-556 PFSKNGNHINN
+556 PFSKNGNFIHN
-567 GGFTSKNRN
+567 GGYTSKNRN

-586 NNKKS
+586 NNNKKS

-624 KDKKIAINYTLQEEQ
+624 KDKRIAINNTLQEEQ
-639 KPQNPKKEKMQTLN
+639 KQQNPKKEKMQTSN

-668 NINSAGSNNLAHS
+668 NINSNGNINLAHS

-690 MKNLISEEK
+690 MKNLILEEK

-704 KNKKNSETKRP
+704 KNKKNSVTKRP

-725 TGNKNNNKQMKR
+725 SGNKNKQMKR
-737 NASGRNSKNINTMKY
+737 NASGRNNKNINTMKY

-761 GIAKTNRLKHYRG
+761 GIAKTNRLKHFRV
-774 ENHYNYLIQSNYV
+774 ENHFNFIHSNYV
-787 INNINQ
+787 INSINQ
-793 NVKNKNIHNNMNEK
+793 NIKNKNLQNNLNEK
-807 NKTSENVIKI
+807 NKTTDNVIKI
-817 KTKDL
+817 KTKDA

>member
-1 MNCINTQ
+1 
-8 IINLIKNKMSQQ
+8 MSQQ

-26 NNPSLK
+26 NNLTSK

-37 LELLLPPNIS
+37 LELLLPPSIS

-65 GPFNIPSDVVINI
+65 GPFNTPSDVVINI

-119 GPLLDILDKDQNCSF
+119 GPLLDILDKDKNCSF

-223 SYDIAKKVIREFNN
+223 SYDIAKKVIKEFND
-237 KNRKAKNEKEI
+237 KYRKTKDEKET
-248 KNLDKRENNSNEENI
+248 KVLDRKVNNSSIEENI

-269 DNNLAVIKQD
+269 DNNLAVINQD
-279 KNQQQINI
+279 KNKQQINI

-297 IYDNKQNTKDEN
+297 IYDNKQSSKDEN
-309 ISDNIMNNE
+309 ISDNIMTNE
-318 IQSKINK
+318 IQNKINK
-325 NNFNPNS
+325 HNFNPNS

-339 PSTAQ
+339 PNTAQ
-344 TLSSITPLIKDK
+344 TLSSLTPFIKEK
-356 KNKNSNSTKNIN
+356 KNKNSNSAKNIN
-368 SKNGQQNI
+368 SKNGQNM

-387 TIGYKQKIKK
+387 GIGYKQKAKK

-402 FLNLNNKNIKNNMNK
+402 FLNINNKNIKNN

-432 SQNKKE
+432 SQNRKE

-445 NNNNADSNTK
+445 NNNGDSNAK
-455 SAKMITNIKKQLY
+455 SAKMISNIKKQLY
-468 LNNNNKNIL
+468 LNNNNNKNIL
-477 VNKKTFMKNN
+477 VNKKHFMKNN
-487 DEKDQLKL
+487 DEKNQIKIIND
-495 LNNGN
+495 GN

-505 NSQKIILNI
+505 NNQKIMLNI
-514 NSAEKTHRNYNKKNK
+514 NNTEKTHRNHNKKNK

-541 FSNNEIAMYYHNDNF
+541 FANNEIAMYYHNDNF
-556 PFSKNGNHINN
+556 PFSKNGNFIHN
-567 GGFTSKNRN
+567 GGYTSKNRN

-586 NNKKS
+586 NNNKKS

-624 KDKKIAINYTLQEEQ
+624 KDKRIAINYTLQEEQ
-639 KPQNPKKEKMQTLN
+639 KQQNPKKEKMQTLN

-668 NINSAGSNNLAHS
+668 NINSNGNINLAHS

-690 MKNLISEEK
+690 MKNLILEEK

-704 KNKKNSETKRP
+704 KNKKNSVTKRP

-725 TGNKNNNKQMKR
+725 SGNKNKQMKR
-737 NASGRNSKNINTMKY
+737 NASGRNNKNINIMKY

-761 GIAKTNRLKHYRG
+761 GIAKTNRLKHFRV
-774 ENHYNYLIQSNYV
+774 ENHFNFIHSNYV
-787 INNINQ
+787 INSINQ
-793 NVKNKNIHNNMNEK
+793 NIKNKNLQNNLNEK
-807 NKTSENVIKI
+807 NKTTDNIIKI
-817 KTKDL
+817 KTKDA

>member
-1 MNCINTQ
+1 
-8 IINLIKNKMSQQ
+8 MSQQ

-26 NNPSLK
+26 NNQTSK

-37 LELLLPPNIS
+37 LELLLPPSIS

-65 GPFNIPSDVVINI
+65 GPFNTPSDVVINI

-119 GPLLDILDKDQNCSF
+119 GPLLDILDKDKNCSF

-223 SYDIAKKVIREFNN
+223 SYDIAKKVIKEFND
-237 KNRKAKNEKEI
+237 KYRKTKDEKET
-248 KNLDKRENNSNEENI
+248 KVLDRKVNNSSIEENI

-269 DNNLAVIKQD
+269 DNNLAVINQD
-279 KNQQQINI
+279 KNKQQINI

-297 IYDNKQNTKDEN
+297 IYDNKQSSKDEN
-309 ISDNIMNNE
+309 ISDNIMTNE
-318 IQSKINK
+318 IQNKINK
-325 NNFNPNS
+325 HNFNPNS

-339 PSTAQ
+339 PNTAQ
-344 TLSSITPLIKDK
+344 TLSSLTPFIKEK
-356 KNKNSNSTKNIN
+356 KNKNSNSAKNIN
-368 SKNGQQNI
+368 SKNGQNM

-387 TIGYKQKIKK
+387 GIGYKQKAKK

-402 FLNLNNKNIKNNMNK
+402 FLNINNKNIKNN

-432 SQNKKE
+432 SQNRKE

-445 NNNNADSNTK
+445 NNNGDSNAK
-455 SAKMITNIKKQLY
+455 SAKMINNIKKQLY

-477 VNKKTFMKNN
+477 VNKKHFMKNN
-487 DEKDQLKL
+487 DEKNQIKIIND
-495 LNNGN
+495 GN

-505 NSQKIILNI
+505 NNQKIMLNI
-514 NSAEKTHRNYNKKNK
+514 NNTEKTHRNHNKKNK

-541 FSNNEIAMYYHNDNF
+541 FANNEIAMYYHNDNF
-556 PFSKNGNHINN
+556 PFSKNGNFIHN
-567 GGFTSKNRN
+567 GGYTSKNRN

-586 NNKKS
+586 NNNKKS

-624 KDKKIAINYTLQEEQ
+624 KDKRIAINYTLQEEQ
-639 KPQNPKKEKMQTLN
+639 KQQNPKKETMQTLN

-668 NINSAGSNNLAHS
+668 NINLNGNINLAHS

-690 MKNLISEEK
+690 MKNLILEEK

-704 KNKKNSETKRP
+704 KNKKNSVTKRP

-725 TGNKNNNKQMKR
+725 SGNKNKQMKR
-737 NASGRNSKNINTMKY
+737 NASGRNNKNINTMKY

-761 GIAKTNRLKHYRG
+761 GIAKTNRLKHFRV
-774 ENHYNYLIQSNYV
+774 ENHFNFIHSNYV
-787 INNINQ
+787 INSINQ
-793 NVKNKNIHNNMNEK
+793 NIKNKNLQNNLNEK
-807 NKTSENVIKI
+807 NKTTDNIIKI
-817 KTKDL
+817 KTKDA

>member
-1 MNCINTQ
+1 
-8 IINLIKNKMSQQ
+8 MSQQ

-26 NNPSLK
+26 NNQTSK

-37 LELLLPPNIS
+37 LELLLPPSIS

-65 GPFNIPSDVVINI
+65 GPFNTPSDVVINI

-119 GPLLDILDKDQNCSF
+119 GPLLDILDKDKNCSF

-223 SYDIAKKVIREFNN
+223 SYDIAKKVIKEFND
-237 KNRKAKNEKEI
+237 KYRKTKDEKET
-248 KNLDKRENNSNEENI
+248 KVLDRKVNNSSIEENI

-269 DNNLAVIKQD
+269 DNNLAVINQD
-279 KNQQQINI
+279 KNKQQINI

-297 IYDNKQNTKDEN
+297 IYDNKQSSKDEN
-309 ISDNIMNNE
+309 ISDNIMTNE
-318 IQSKINK
+318 IQNKINK
-325 NNFNPNS
+325 HNFNPNS

-339 PSTAQ
+339 PNTAQ
-344 TLSSITPLIKDK
+344 TLSSLTPFIKEK
-356 KNKNSNSTKNIN
+356 KNKNSNSAKNIN
-368 SKNGQQNI
+368 SKNGQNM

-387 TIGYKQKIKK
+387 GIGYKQKAKK

-402 FLNLNNKNIKNNMNK
+402 FLNINNKNIKNN

-432 SQNKKE
+432 SQNRKE

-445 NNNNADSNTK
+445 NNNGDSNAK
-455 SAKMITNIKKQLY
+455 SAKMINNIKKQLY

-477 VNKKTFMKNN
+477 VNKKHFMKNN
-487 DEKDQLKL
+487 DEKNQIKIIND
-495 LNNGN
+495 GN

-505 NSQKIILNI
+505 NNQKIMLNI
-514 NSAEKTHRNYNKKNK
+514 NNTEKTHRNHNKKNK

-541 FSNNEIAMYYHNDNF
+541 FANNEIAMYYHNDNF
-556 PFSKNGNHINN
+556 PFSKNGNFIHN
-567 GGFTSKNRN
+567 GGYTSKNRN

-586 NNKKS
+586 NNNKKS

-624 KDKKIAINYTLQEEQ
+624 KDKRIAINYTLQEEQ
-639 KPQNPKKEKMQTLN
+639 KQQNPKKEKMQTLN

-668 NINSAGSNNLAHS
+668 NINLNGNINLAHS

-690 MKNLISEEK
+690 MKNLILEEK

-704 KNKKNSETKRP
+704 KNKKNSVTKRP

-725 TGNKNNNKQMKR
+725 SGNKNKQMKR
-737 NASGRNSKNINTMKY
+737 NASGRNNKNINTMKY

-761 GIAKTNRLKHYRG
+761 GIAKTNRLKHFRV
-774 ENHYNYLIQSNYV
+774 ENHFNFIHSNYV
-787 INNINQ
+787 INSINQ
-793 NVKNKNIHNNMNEK
+793 NIKNKNLQNNLNEK
-807 NKTSENVIKI
+807 NKTTDNVIKI
-817 KTKDL
+817 KTKDA

>member
-1 MNCINTQ
+1 
-8 IINLIKNKMSQQ
+8 MSQQ

-26 NNPSLK
+26 NNQTSK

-37 LELLLPPNIS
+37 LELLLPPSIS

-65 GPFNIPSDVVINI
+65 GPFNTPSDVVINI

-119 GPLLDILDKDQNCSF
+119 GPLLDILDKDKNCSF

-223 SYDIAKKVIREFNN
+223 SYDIAKKVIKEFND
-237 KNRKAKNEKEI
+237 KYRKTKDEKET
-248 KNLDKRENNSNEENI
+248 KVLDRKVNNSSIEENI

-269 DNNLAVIKQD
+269 DNNLAVINQD
-279 KNQQQINI
+279 KNKQQINI

-297 IYDNKQNTKDEN
+297 IYDNKQSSKDEN
-309 ISDNIMNNE
+309 ISDNIMTNE
-318 IQSKINK
+318 IQNKINK
-325 NNFNPNS
+325 HNFNPNS

-339 PSTAQ
+339 PNTAQ
-344 TLSSITPLIKDK
+344 TLSSLTPFIKEK
-356 KNKNSNSTKNIN
+356 KNKNSNSAKNIN
-368 SKNGQQNI
+368 SKNGQNM

-387 TIGYKQKIKK
+387 GIGYKQKAKK

-402 FLNLNNKNIKNNMNK
+402 FLNINNKNIKNN

-432 SQNKKE
+432 SQNRKE

-445 NNNNADSNTK
+445 NNNGDSNAK
-455 SAKMITNIKKQLY
+455 SAKMINNIKKQLY

-477 VNKKTFMKNN
+477 VNKKHFMKNN
-487 DEKDQLKL
+487 DEKNQIKIIND
-495 LNNGN
+495 GN

-505 NSQKIILNI
+505 NNQKIMLNI
-514 NSAEKTHRNYNKKNK
+514 NNTEKTHRNHNKKNK

-541 FSNNEIAMYYHNDNF
+541 FANNEIAMYYHNDNF
-556 PFSKNGNHINN
+556 PFSKNGNFIHN
-567 GGFTSKNRN
+567 GGYTSKNRN

-586 NNKKS
+586 NNNKKS
-591 SSIDNEMN
+591 SSIDNEIN

-624 KDKKIAINYTLQEEQ
+624 KDKRIAINYTLQEEQ
-639 KPQNPKKEKMQTLN
+639 KQQNPKKETMQTLN

-668 NINSAGSNNLAHS
+668 NINLNGNINLAHS

-690 MKNLISEEK
+690 MKNLILEEK

-704 KNKKNSETKRP
+704 KNKKNSVTKRP

-725 TGNKNNNKQMKR
+725 SGNKNKQMKR
-737 NASGRNSKNINTMKY
+737 NASGRNNKNINTMKY

-761 GIAKTNRLKHYRG
+761 GIAKTNRLKHFRV
-774 ENHYNYLIQSNYV
+774 ENHFNFIHSNYV
-787 INNINQ
+787 INSINQ
-793 NVKNKNIHNNMNEK
+793 NIKNKNLQNNLNEK
-807 NKTSENVIKI
+807 NKTTDNIIKI
-817 KTKDL
+817 KTKDA

>member
-1 MNCINTQ
+1 
-8 IINLIKNKMSQQ
+8 MSQQ

-119 GPLLDILDKDQNCSF
+119 GPLLDILDKDKNCSF

-339 PSTAQ
+339 PNTAQ
-344 TLSSITPLIKDK
+344 TLSSLAPLIKDK
-356 KNKNSNSTKNIN
+356 KNKNSNSSKNIN

-774 ENHYNYLIQSNYV
+774 ESHYNYLIQSNYV

-793 NVKNKNIHNNMNEK
+793 NVKNKNVHNNMNEK

>member
-1 MNCINTQ
+1 
-8 IINLIKNKMSQQ
+8 MSQQ

-26 NNPSLK
+26 NNQTSK

-37 LELLLPPNIS
+37 LELLLPPSIS

-65 GPFNIPSDVVINI
+65 GPFNTPSDVVINI

-119 GPLLDILDKDQNCSF
+119 GPLLDILDKDKNCSF

-223 SYDIAKKVIREFNN
+223 SYDIAKKVIKEFND
-237 KNRKAKNEKEI
+237 KYGKAKDEKET
-248 KNLDKRENNSNEENI
+248 KVLDRKVNNSSIEENI

-269 DNNLAVIKQD
+269 DNNLAVINQD
-279 KNQQQINI
+279 KNKQQINI

-297 IYDNKQNTKDEN
+297 IYDNKQSSKDEN
-309 ISDNIMNNE
+309 ISDNIMTNE
-318 IQSKINK
+318 IQNKINK
-325 NNFNPNS
+325 HNFNPNS

-339 PSTAQ
+339 PNTAQ
-344 TLSSITPLIKDK
+344 TLSSLTPFIKEK
-356 KNKNSNSTKNIN
+356 KNKNSNSAKNIN
-368 SKNGQQNI
+368 SKNGQNM

-387 TIGYKQKIKK
+387 GIGYKQKAKK

-402 FLNLNNKNIKNNMNK
+402 FLNINNKNIKNN

-432 SQNKKE
+432 SQNRKE

-445 NNNNADSNTK
+445 NNNGDSNAK
-455 SAKMITNIKKQLY
+455 SAKMINNIKKQLY

-477 VNKKTFMKNN
+477 VNKKHFMKNN
-487 DEKDQLKL
+487 DEKNQIKIIND
-495 LNNGN
+495 GN

-505 NSQKIILNI
+505 NNQKIMLNI
-514 NSAEKTHRNYNKKNK
+514 NNTEKTHRNHNKKNK

-541 FSNNEIAMYYHNDNF
+541 FANNEIAMYYHNDNF
-556 PFSKNGNHINN
+556 PFSKNGNFIHN
-567 GGFTSKNRN
+567 GGYTSKNRN

-586 NNKKS
+586 NNNKKS

-624 KDKKIAINYTLQEEQ
+624 KDKRIAINYTLQEEQ
-639 KPQNPKKEKMQTLN
+639 KQQNPKKEKMQTLN

-668 NINSAGSNNLAHS
+668 NINSNGNINLAHS
-681 QQINPRSGS
+681 QQINQRSGS
-690 MKNLISEEK
+690 MKNLILEEK

-704 KNKKNSETKRP
+704 KNKKNSVTKRP

-725 TGNKNNNKQMKR
+725 SGNKNKQMKR
-737 NASGRNSKNINTMKY
+737 NASGRNNKNINTMKY

-761 GIAKTNRLKHYRG
+761 GIAKTNRLKHFRV
-774 ENHYNYLIQSNYV
+774 ENHFNFIHSNYV
-787 INNINQ
+787 INSINQ
-793 NVKNKNIHNNMNEK
+793 NIKNKNLQNNLNEK
-807 NKTSENVIKI
+807 NKTTDNVIKI
-817 KTKDL
+817 KTKDA

>member
-1 MNCINTQ
+1 
-8 IINLIKNKMSQQ
+8 MSQQ

-26 NNPSLK
+26 NNQTSK

-37 LELLLPPNIS
+37 LELLLPPSIS

-65 GPFNIPSDVVINI
+65 GPFNTPSDVVINI

-119 GPLLDILDKDQNCSF
+119 GPLLDILDKDKNCSF

-223 SYDIAKKVIREFNN
+223 SYDIAKKVIKEFND
-237 KNRKAKNEKEI
+237 KYRKTKDEKET
-248 KNLDKRENNSNEENI
+248 KVLDRKVNNSSIEENI

-269 DNNLAVIKQD
+269 DNNLAVINQD
-279 KNQQQINI
+279 KNKQQINI

-297 IYDNKQNTKDEN
+297 IYDNKQSSKDEN
-309 ISDNIMNNE
+309 ISDNIMTNE
-318 IQSKINK
+318 IQNKINK
-325 NNFNPNS
+325 HNFNPNS

-339 PSTAQ
+339 PNTAQ
-344 TLSSITPLIKDK
+344 TLSSLTPFIKEK
-356 KNKNSNSTKNIN
+356 KNKNSNSAKNIN
-368 SKNGQQNI
+368 SKNGQNM

-387 TIGYKQKIKK
+387 GIGYKQKAKK

-402 FLNLNNKNIKNNMNK
+402 FLNINNKNIKNN

-432 SQNKKE
+432 SQNRKE

-445 NNNNADSNTK
+445 NNNRDSNTK
-455 SAKMITNIKKQLY
+455 SAKMINNIKKQLY
-468 LNNNNKNIL
+468 LNNNKNIL
-477 VNKKTFMKNN
+477 VNKKHFMKNN
-487 DEKDQLKL
+487 DEKNQIKIIND
-495 LNNGN
+495 GN

-505 NSQKIILNI
+505 NNQKIMLNI
-514 NSAEKTHRNYNKKNK
+514 NNTEKTHRNHNKKNK

-541 FSNNEIAMYYHNDNF
+541 FANNEIAMYYHNDNF
-556 PFSKNGNHINN
+556 PFSKNGNFIHN
-567 GGFTSKNRN
+567 GGYTSKNRN

-586 NNKKS
+586 NNNKKS

-624 KDKKIAINYTLQEEQ
+624 KDKRIAINYTLQEEQ
-639 KPQNPKKEKMQTLN
+639 KQQNPKKEKMQTLN

-668 NINSAGSNNLAHS
+668 NINSNGNINLAHS

-690 MKNLISEEK
+690 MKNLILEEK

-704 KNKKNSETKRP
+704 KNKKNSVTKRP

-725 TGNKNNNKQMKR
+725 SGNKNKQMKR
-737 NASGRNSKNINTMKY
+737 NASGRNNKNINTMKY

-761 GIAKTNRLKHYRG
+761 GIAKTNRLKHFRV
-774 ENHYNYLIQSNYV
+774 ENHFNFIHSNYV
-787 INNINQ
+787 INSINQ
-793 NVKNKNIHNNMNEK
+793 NIKNKNLQNNLNEK
-807 NKTSENVIKI
+807 NKTTDNIIKI
-817 KTKDL
+817 KTKDA

>member
-1 MNCINTQ
+1 
-8 IINLIKNKMSQQ
+8 MSQQ

-26 NNPSLK
+26 NNQTSK

-37 LELLLPPNIS
+37 LELLLPPSIS

-65 GPFNIPSDVVINI
+65 GPFNTPSDVVINI

-119 GPLLDILDKDQNCSF
+119 GPLLDILDKDKNCSF

-223 SYDIAKKVIREFNN
+223 SYDIAKKVIKEFND
-237 KNRKAKNEKEI
+237 KYRKTKDEKET
-248 KNLDKRENNSNEENI
+248 KVLDRKVNNSSIEENI

-269 DNNLAVIKQD
+269 DNNLAVINQD
-279 KNQQQINI
+279 KNKQQINI

-297 IYDNKQNTKDEN
+297 IYDNKQSSKDEN
-309 ISDNIMNNE
+309 ISDNIMTNE
-318 IQSKINK
+318 IQNKINK
-325 NNFNPNS
+325 HNFNPNS

-339 PSTAQ
+339 PNTAQ
-344 TLSSITPLIKDK
+344 TLSSLTPFIKEK
-356 KNKNSNSTKNIN
+356 KNKNSNSAKNIN
-368 SKNGQQNI
+368 SKNGQNM

-387 TIGYKQKIKK
+387 GIGYKQKAKK

-402 FLNLNNKNIKNNMNK
+402 FLNINNKNIKNN

-432 SQNKKE
+432 SQNRKE

-445 NNNNADSNTK
+445 NNNGDSNAK
-455 SAKMITNIKKQLY
+455 SAKMINNIKKQLY

-477 VNKKTFMKNN
+477 VNKKHFMKNN
-487 DEKDQLKL
+487 DEKNQIKIIND
-495 LNNGN
+495 GN

-505 NSQKIILNI
+505 NNQKIMLNI
-514 NSAEKTHRNYNKKNK
+514 NNTEKTHRNHNKKNK

-541 FSNNEIAMYYHNDNF
+541 FANNEIAMYYHNDNF
-556 PFSKNGNHINN
+556 PFSKNGNFIHN
-567 GGFTSKNRN
+567 GGYTSKNRN

-586 NNKKS
+586 NNNKKS

-624 KDKKIAINYTLQEEQ
+624 KDKRIAINYTLQEEQ
-639 KPQNPKKEKMQTLN
+639 KQQNPKKEKMQTLN

-660 HTKSNSAV
+660 HTKSNSEV
-668 NINSAGSNNLAHS
+668 NINSNGNINLAHS
-681 QQINPRSGS
+681 QQINQRSGS
-690 MKNLISEEK
+690 MKNLILEEK

-704 KNKKNSETKRP
+704 KNKKNSVTKRP

-725 TGNKNNNKQMKR
+725 SGNKNKQMKR
-737 NASGRNSKNINTMKY
+737 NASGRNNKNINTMKY

-761 GIAKTNRLKHYRG
+761 GIAKTNRLKHFRV
-774 ENHYNYLIQSNYV
+774 ENHFNFIHSNYV
-787 INNINQ
+787 INSINQ
-793 NVKNKNIHNNMNEK
+793 NIKNKNLQNNLNEK
-807 NKTSENVIKI
+807 NKTTDNVIKI
-817 KTKDL
+817 KTKDA

>member
-1 MNCINTQ
+1 
-8 IINLIKNKMSQQ
+8 MSQQ

-26 NNPSLK
+26 NNQTSK

-37 LELLLPPNIS
+37 LELLLPPSIS

-65 GPFNIPSDVVINI
+65 GPFNTPSDVVINI

-119 GPLLDILDKDQNCSF
+119 GPLLDILDKDKNCSF

-223 SYDIAKKVIREFNN
+223 SYDIAKKVIKEFND
-237 KNRKAKNEKEI
+237 KYRKAKDEKET
-248 KNLDKRENNSNEENI
+248 KVLDRKVNNSSIEENI

-269 DNNLAVIKQD
+269 DNNLAVINQD
-279 KNQQQINI
+279 KNKQQINI

-297 IYDNKQNTKDEN
+297 IYDNKQSSKDEN
-309 ISDNIMNNE
+309 ISDNIMTNE
-318 IQSKINK
+318 IQNKINK
-325 NNFNPNS
+325 HNFNPNS

-339 PSTAQ
+339 PNTAQ
-344 TLSSITPLIKDK
+344 TLSSLTPFIKEK
-356 KNKNSNSTKNIN
+356 KNKNSNSAKNIN
-368 SKNGQQNI
+368 SKNGQNM

-387 TIGYKQKIKK
+387 GIGYKQKAKK

-402 FLNLNNKNIKNNMNK
+402 FLNINNKNIKNN

-432 SQNKKE
+432 SQNRKE
-438 TKIKSNM
+438 TKIKSNI
-445 NNNNADSNTK
+445 NNNGDSNAK
-455 SAKMITNIKKQLY
+455 SAKMINNIKKQLY

-477 VNKKTFMKNN
+477 VNKKHFMKNN
-487 DEKDQLKL
+487 DEKNQIKIIND
-495 LNNGN
+495 GN

-505 NSQKIILNI
+505 NNQKIMLNI
-514 NSAEKTHRNYNKKNK
+514 NNTEKTHRNHNKKNK

-541 FSNNEIAMYYHNDNF
+541 FANNEIAMYYHNDNF
-556 PFSKNGNHINN
+556 PFSKNGNFIHN
-567 GGFTSKNRN
+567 GGYTSKNRN

-586 NNKKS
+586 NNNKKS

-624 KDKKIAINYTLQEEQ
+624 KDKRIAINYTLQEEQ
-639 KPQNPKKEKMQTLN
+639 KQQNPKKEKMQTLN

-668 NINSAGSNNLAHS
+668 NINSNGNINLAHS

-690 MKNLISEEK
+690 MKNLILEEK

-704 KNKKNSETKRP
+704 KNKKNSVTKRP

-725 TGNKNNNKQMKR
+725 SGNKNKQMKR
-737 NASGRNSKNINTMKY
+737 NASGRNNKNINTMKY

-761 GIAKTNRLKHYRG
+761 GIAKTNRLKHFRV
-774 ENHYNYLIQSNYV
+774 ENHFNFIHSNYV
-787 INNINQ
+787 INSINQ
-793 NVKNKNIHNNMNEK
+793 NIKNKNLQNNLNEK
-807 NKTSENVIKI
+807 NKTTDNIIKI
-817 KTKDL
+817 KTKDA

>member
-1 MNCINTQ
+1 
-8 IINLIKNKMSQQ
+8 MSQQ

-26 NNPSLK
+26 NNQTSK

-37 LELLLPPNIS
+37 LELLLPPSIS

-65 GPFNIPSDVVINI
+65 GPFNTPSDVVINI

-119 GPLLDILDKDQNCSF
+119 GPLLDILDKDKNCSF

-223 SYDIAKKVIREFNN
+223 SYDIAKKVIKEFND
-237 KNRKAKNEKEI
+237 KYRKTKDEKET
-248 KNLDKRENNSNEENI
+248 KVLDRKVNNSSIEENI

-269 DNNLAVIKQD
+269 DNNLAVINQD
-279 KNQQQINI
+279 KNKQQINI

-297 IYDNKQNTKDEN
+297 IYDNKQSSKDEN
-309 ISDNIMNNE
+309 ISDNIMTNE
-318 IQSKINK
+318 IQNKINK
-325 NNFNPNS
+325 HNFNPNS

-339 PSTAQ
+339 PNIAQ
-344 TLSSITPLIKDK
+344 TLSSLTPFIKEK
-356 KNKNSNSTKNIN
+356 KNKNSNSAKNIN
-368 SKNGQQNI
+368 SKNGQNM

-387 TIGYKQKIKK
+387 GIGYKQKAKK

-402 FLNLNNKNIKNNMNK
+402 FLNINNKNIKNN

-432 SQNKKE
+432 SQNRKE

-445 NNNNADSNTK
+445 NNNGDSNAK
-455 SAKMITNIKKQLY
+455 SAKMINNIKKQLY

-477 VNKKTFMKNN
+477 VNKKHFMKNN
-487 DEKDQLKL
+487 DEKNQIKIIND
-495 LNNGN
+495 GN

-505 NSQKIILNI
+505 NNQKIMLNI
-514 NSAEKTHRNYNKKNK
+514 NNTEKTHRNHNKKNK

-541 FSNNEIAMYYHNDNF
+541 FANNEIAMYYHNDNF
-556 PFSKNGNHINN
+556 PFSKNGNFIHN
-567 GGFTSKNRN
+567 GGYTSKNRN

-586 NNKKS
+586 NNNKKS

-624 KDKKIAINYTLQEEQ
+624 KDKRIAINYTLQEEQ
-639 KPQNPKKEKMQTLN
+639 KQQNPKKEKMQTLN

-668 NINSAGSNNLAHS
+668 NINSNGNINLAHS

-690 MKNLISEEK
+690 MKNLILEEK

-704 KNKKNSETKRP
+704 KNKKNSVTKRP

-725 TGNKNNNKQMKR
+725 SGNKNKQMKR
-737 NASGRNSKNINTMKY
+737 NASGRNNKNINTMKY

-761 GIAKTNRLKHYRG
+761 GIAKTNRQKHFRV
-774 ENHYNYLIQSNYV
+774 ENHFNFIHSNYV
-787 INNINQ
+787 INSINQ
-793 NVKNKNIHNNMNEK
+793 NIKNKNLQNNLNEK
-807 NKTSENVIKI
+807 NKTTDNVIKI
-817 KTKDL
+817 KTKDA

>member
-1 MNCINTQ
+1 
-8 IINLIKNKMSQQ
+8 MSQQ

-26 NNPSLK
+26 NNQTSK

-37 LELLLPPNIS
+37 LELLLPPSIS

-65 GPFNIPSDVVINI
+65 GPFNTPSDVVINI

-119 GPLLDILDKDQNCSF
+119 GPLLDILDKDKNCSF

-223 SYDIAKKVIREFNN
+223 SYDIAKKVIKEFND
-237 KNRKAKNEKEI
+237 KYRKTKDEKET
-248 KNLDKRENNSNEENI
+248 KVLDRKVNNSSIEENI

-269 DNNLAVIKQD
+269 DNNLAVINQD
-279 KNQQQINI
+279 KNKQQINI

-297 IYDNKQNTKDEN
+297 IYDNKQSSKDEN
-309 ISDNIMNNE
+309 ISDNIMTNE
-318 IQSKINK
+318 IQNKINK
-325 NNFNPNS
+325 HNFNPNS

-339 PSTAQ
+339 PNTAQ
-344 TLSSITPLIKDK
+344 TLSSLTPFIKEK
-356 KNKNSNSTKNIN
+356 KNKNSNSAKNIN
-368 SKNGQQNI
+368 SKNGQNM

-387 TIGYKQKIKK
+387 GIGYKQKTKK

-402 FLNLNNKNIKNNMNK
+402 FLNINNKNIKNN

-432 SQNKKE
+432 SQNRKE

-445 NNNNADSNTK
+445 NNNGDSNAK
-455 SAKMITNIKKQLY
+455 SAKMINNIKKQLY

-477 VNKKTFMKNN
+477 VNKKHFMKNN
-487 DEKDQLKL
+487 DEKNQIKIIND
-495 LNNGN
+495 GN

-505 NSQKIILNI
+505 NNQKIMLNI
-514 NSAEKTHRNYNKKNK
+514 NNTEKTHRNHNKKNK

-541 FSNNEIAMYYHNDNF
+541 FANNEIAMYYHNDNF
-556 PFSKNGNHINN
+556 PFSKNGNFIHN
-567 GGFTSKNRN
+567 GGYTSKNRN

-586 NNKKS
+586 NNNKKS

-624 KDKKIAINYTLQEEQ
+624 KDKRIAINYTLQEEQ
-639 KPQNPKKEKMQTLN
+639 KQQNPKKEKMQTLN

-668 NINSAGSNNLAHS
+668 NINSNENINLAHS

-690 MKNLISEEK
+690 MKNLILEEK

-704 KNKKNSETKRP
+704 KNKKNSVTKRP

-725 TGNKNNNKQMKR
+725 SGNKNKQMKR
-737 NASGRNSKNINTMKY
+737 NASGRNNKNINTMKY

-761 GIAKTNRLKHYRG
+761 GIAKTNRLKHFRV
-774 ENHYNYLIQSNYV
+774 ENHFNFIHSNYV
-787 INNINQ
+787 INSINQ
-793 NVKNKNIHNNMNEK
+793 NIKNKNLQNNLNEK
-807 NKTSENVIKI
+807 NKTTDNIIKI
-817 KTKDL
+817 KTKDA

>member
-1 MNCINTQ
+1 
-8 IINLIKNKMSQQ
+8 MSQQ

-26 NNPSLK
+26 NNQTSK

-37 LELLLPPNIS
+37 LELLLPPSIS

-65 GPFNIPSDVVINI
+65 GPFNTPSDVVINI

-119 GPLLDILDKDQNCSF
+119 GPLLDILDKDKNCSF

-223 SYDIAKKVIREFNN
+223 SYDIAKKVIKEFND
-237 KNRKAKNEKEI
+237 KYRKTKDEKET
-248 KNLDKRENNSNEENI
+248 KVLDRKVNNISIEENI

-269 DNNLAVIKQD
+269 DNNLAVINQD
-279 KNQQQINI
+279 KNKQQINI

-297 IYDNKQNTKDEN
+297 IYDNKQSSKDEN
-309 ISDNIMNNE
+309 ISDNIMTNE
-318 IQSKINK
+318 IQNKINK
-325 NNFNPNS
+325 HNFNPNS

-339 PSTAQ
+339 LNTAQ
-344 TLSSITPLIKDK
+344 TLSSLTPFIKEK
-356 KNKNSNSTKNIN
+356 KNKNSNSAKNIN
-368 SKNGQQNI
+368 SKNGQNM

-387 TIGYKQKIKK
+387 GIGYKQKAKK

-402 FLNLNNKNIKNNMNK
+402 FLNINNKNIKNN

-432 SQNKKE
+432 SQNRKE

-445 NNNNADSNTK
+445 NNNGDSNAK
-455 SAKMITNIKKQLY
+455 SAKMINNIKKQLY

-477 VNKKTFMKNN
+477 VNKKHFMKNN
-487 DEKDQLKL
+487 DEKNQIKIIND
-495 LNNGN
+495 GN

-505 NSQKIILNI
+505 NNQKIMLNI
-514 NSAEKTHRNYNKKNK
+514 NNTEKTHRNHNKKNK

-541 FSNNEIAMYYHNDNF
+541 FANNEIAMYYHNDNF
-556 PFSKNGNHINN
+556 PFSKNGNFIHN
-567 GGFTSKNRN
+567 GGYTSKNRN

-586 NNKKS
+586 NNNKKS

-624 KDKKIAINYTLQEEQ
+624 KDKRIAINYTLQEEQ
-639 KPQNPKKEKMQTLN
+639 KQQNPKKEKMQTLN

-668 NINSAGSNNLAHS
+668 NINSNGNINLAHS

-690 MKNLISEEK
+690 MKNLILEEK

-704 KNKKNSETKRP
+704 KNKKNSITKRP

-725 TGNKNNNKQMKR
+725 SGNKNKQMKR
-737 NASGRNSKNINTMKY
+737 NASGRNNKNINTMKY

-761 GIAKTNRLKHYRG
+761 GIAKTNRLKHFRV
-774 ENHYNYLIQSNYV
+774 ENHFNFIHSNYV
-787 INNINQ
+787 INSINQ
-793 NVKNKNIHNNMNEK
+793 NIKNKNLQNNLNEK
-807 NKTSENVIKI
+807 NKTTDNIIKI
-817 KTKDL
+817 KTKDA

>member
-1 MNCINTQ
+1 
-8 IINLIKNKMSQQ
+8 MSQQ

-32 NAKKS
+32 NGKKS

-119 GPLLDILDKDQNCSF
+119 GPLLDILDKDKNCSF

-339 PSTAQ
+339 PNTAQ

-567 GGFTSKNRN
+567 VGFTSKNRN

-599 KNFQEKNKFNDI
+599 KNFQEKNIFNDI

-668 NINSAGSNNLAHS
+668 NINSSGNINLARS

-793 NVKNKNIHNNMNEK
+793 NVKNKNVHNNMNEK

>member
-1 MNCINTQ
+1 
-8 IINLIKNKMSQQ
+8 MSQQ

-32 NAKKS
+32 NGKKS

-119 GPLLDILDKDQNCSF
+119 GPLLDILDKDKNCSF

-157 DLKDVIIVDNSPM
+157 DLKDVIIVDNSPV

-339 PSTAQ
+339 PNTAQ

-402 FLNLNNKNIKNNMNK
+402 FLNFNNKNIKNNMNK

-599 KNFQEKNKFNDI
+599 KNFQEINKFDDI

-725 TGNKNNNKQMKR
+725 TGNKNSNKQMKR

-793 NVKNKNIHNNMNEK
+793 NVKNKNAHNNMNEK

>member
-1 MNCINTQ
+1 
-8 IINLIKNKMSQQ
+8 MSQQ

-26 NNPSLK
+26 NNQTSK

-37 LELLLPPNIS
+37 LELLLPPSIS

-65 GPFNIPSDVVINI
+65 GPFNTPSDVVINI

-119 GPLLDILDKDQNCSF
+119 GPLLDILDKDKNCSF

-223 SYDIAKKVIREFNN
+223 SYDIAKKVIKEFND
-237 KNRKAKNEKEI
+237 KYRKTKDEKET
-248 KNLDKRENNSNEENI
+248 KVLDRKVNNSSIEENI

-269 DNNLAVIKQD
+269 DNNLAVINQD
-279 KNQQQINI
+279 KNKQQINI

-297 IYDNKQNTKDEN
+297 IYDNKQSSKDEN
-309 ISDNIMNNE
+309 ISDNIMTNE
-318 IQSKINK
+318 IQNKINK
-325 NNFNPNS
+325 HNFNPNS

-339 PSTAQ
+339 PNTAQ
-344 TLSSITPLIKDK
+344 TLSSLTPFIKEK
-356 KNKNSNSTKNIN
+356 KNKNSNSAKNIN
-368 SKNGQQNI
+368 SKNGQNM

-387 TIGYKQKIKK
+387 GIGYKQKAKK

-402 FLNLNNKNIKNNMNK
+402 FLNINNKNIKNN

-432 SQNKKE
+432 SQNRKE

-445 NNNNADSNTK
+445 NNNGDSNAK
-455 SAKMITNIKKQLY
+455 SAKMINNIKKQLY

-477 VNKKTFMKNN
+477 VNKKHFMKNN
-487 DEKDQLKL
+487 DEKNQIKIIND
-495 LNNGN
+495 GN

-505 NSQKIILNI
+505 NNQKIMLNI
-514 NSAEKTHRNYNKKNK
+514 NNTEKTHRNHNKKNK

-541 FSNNEIAMYYHNDNF
+541 FANNEIAMYYHNDNF
-556 PFSKNGNHINN
+556 PFSKNGNFIHN
-567 GGFTSKNRN
+567 GGYTSKNRN

-586 NNKKS
+586 NNNKKS

-639 KPQNPKKEKMQTLN
+639 KQQNPKKEKMQTLN

-668 NINSAGSNNLAHS
+668 NINSNGNINLAHS

-690 MKNLISEEK
+690 MKNLILEEK

-704 KNKKNSETKRP
+704 KNKKNSVTKRP

-725 TGNKNNNKQMKR
+725 SGNKNKQMKR
-737 NASGRNSKNINTMKY
+737 NASGRNNKNINTMKY

-761 GIAKTNRLKHYRG
+761 GIAKTNRLKHFRV
-774 ENHYNYLIQSNYV
+774 ENHFNFIHSNYV
-787 INNINQ
+787 INSINQ
-793 NVKNKNIHNNMNEK
+793 NIKNKNLQNNLNEK
-807 NKTSENVIKI
+807 NKTTDNVIKI
-817 KTKDL
+817 KTKDA

>member
-1 MNCINTQ
+1 
-8 IINLIKNKMSQQ
+8 MSQQ
-20 KQPSTN
+20 KQSSTN

-119 GPLLDILDKDQNCSF
+119 GPLLDILDKDKNCSF

-248 KNLDKRENNSNEENI
+248 KNLDKRENNSNDENI
-263 EISDGS
+263 EINDGS

-297 IYDNKQNTKDEN
+297 IYGDKQNTKDEN

-318 IQSKINK
+318 IQSKINN

-339 PSTAQ
+339 PNTAQ

-639 KPQNPKKEKMQTLN
+639 KPQKPKKEKMQTLN

-668 NINSAGSNNLAHS
+668 NINSTGNINLAHS

-793 NVKNKNIHNNMNEK
+793 NVKNKNVHNNMNEK

>member
-1 MNCINTQ
+1 
-8 IINLIKNKMSQQ
+8 MSQQ

-26 NNPSLK
+26 NNQTSK

-37 LELLLPPNIS
+37 LELLLPPSIS

-65 GPFNIPSDVVINI
+65 GPFNTPSDVVINI

-119 GPLLDILDKDQNCSF
+119 GPLLDILDKDKNCSF

-223 SYDIAKKVIREFNN
+223 SYDIAKKVIKEFND
-237 KNRKAKNEKEI
+237 KYRKTKDEKET
-248 KNLDKRENNSNEENI
+248 KVLDRKVNNSSIEENI

-269 DNNLAVIKQD
+269 DNNLAVINQD
-279 KNQQQINI
+279 KNKQQINI

-297 IYDNKQNTKDEN
+297 IYDNKQSSKDEN
-309 ISDNIMNNE
+309 ISDNIMTNE
-318 IQSKINK
+318 IQNKINK
-325 NNFNPNS
+325 HNFNPNS

-339 PSTAQ
+339 PNTAQ
-344 TLSSITPLIKDK
+344 TLSSLTPFIKEK
-356 KNKNSNSTKNIN
+356 KNKNSNSAKNIN
-368 SKNGQQNI
+368 SKNGQNM

-387 TIGYKQKIKK
+387 GIGYKQKAKK

-402 FLNLNNKNIKNNMNK
+402 FLNINNKNIKNN

-432 SQNKKE
+432 SQNRKE

-445 NNNNADSNTK
+445 NNNGDSNAK
-455 SAKMITNIKKQLY
+455 SAKMINNIKKQLY

-477 VNKKTFMKNN
+477 VNKKHFMKNN
-487 DEKDQLKL
+487 DEKNQIKIIND
-495 LNNGN
+495 GN

-505 NSQKIILNI
+505 NNQKIMLNI
-514 NSAEKTHRNYNKKNK
+514 NNTEKTHRNHNKKNK

-541 FSNNEIAMYYHNDNF
+541 FANNEIAMYYHNDNF
-556 PFSKNGNHINN
+556 PFSKNGNFIHN
-567 GGFTSKNRN
+567 GGYTSKNRN

-586 NNKKS
+586 NNNKKS

-624 KDKKIAINYTLQEEQ
+624 KDKRIAINYTLQEEQ
-639 KPQNPKKEKMQTLN
+639 KQQNPKKEKMQTLN

-660 HTKSNSAV
+660 HTKSNSEV
-668 NINSAGSNNLAHS
+668 NINSNGNINLAHS
-681 QQINPRSGS
+681 QQINQRSGS
-690 MKNLISEEK
+690 MKNLILEEK

-704 KNKKNSETKRP
+704 KNKKNSVTKRP

-725 TGNKNNNKQMKR
+725 SGNKNKQMKR
-737 NASGRNSKNINTMKY
+737 NASGRNNKNINTIKY

-761 GIAKTNRLKHYRG
+761 GIAKTNRLKHFRV
-774 ENHYNYLIQSNYV
+774 ENHFNFIHSNYV
-787 INNINQ
+787 INSINQ
-793 NVKNKNIHNNMNEK
+793 NIKNKNLQNNLNEK
-807 NKTSENVIKI
+807 NKTTDNVIKI
-817 KTKDL
+817 KTKDA

>member
-1 MNCINTQ
+1 
-8 IINLIKNKMSQQ
+8 MSQQ

-26 NNPSLK
+26 NNQTSK

-37 LELLLPPNIS
+37 LELLLPPSIS

-65 GPFNIPSDVVINI
+65 GPFNTPSDVVINI

-119 GPLLDILDKDQNCSF
+119 GPLLDILDKDKNCSF

-223 SYDIAKKVIREFNN
+223 SYDIAKKVIKEFND
-237 KNRKAKNEKEI
+237 KYGKAKDEKET
-248 KNLDKRENNSNEENI
+248 KVLDRKVNNSSIEENI

-269 DNNLAVIKQD
+269 DNNLAVINQD
-279 KNQQQINI
+279 KNKQQINI

-297 IYDNKQNTKDEN
+297 IYDNKQSSKDEN
-309 ISDNIMNNE
+309 ISDNIMTNE
-318 IQSKINK
+318 IQNKINK
-325 NNFNPNS
+325 HNFNPNS

-339 PSTAQ
+339 PNTAQ
-344 TLSSITPLIKDK
+344 TLSSLTPFIKEK
-356 KNKNSNSTKNIN
+356 KNKNSNSAKNIN
-368 SKNGQQNI
+368 SKNGQNM

-387 TIGYKQKIKK
+387 GIGYKQKAKK

-402 FLNLNNKNIKNNMNK
+402 FLNINNKNIKNN

-432 SQNKKE
+432 SQNRKE

-445 NNNNADSNTK
+445 NNNGDSNAK
-455 SAKMITNIKKQLY
+455 SAKMINNIKKQLY

-477 VNKKTFMKNN
+477 VNKKHFMKNN
-487 DEKDQLKL
+487 DEKNQIKIIND
-495 LNNGN
+495 GN

-505 NSQKIILNI
+505 NNQKIMLNI
-514 NSAEKTHRNYNKKNK
+514 NNTEKTHRNHNKKNK

-541 FSNNEIAMYYHNDNF
+541 FANNEIAMYYHNDNF
-556 PFSKNGNHINN
+556 PFSKNGNFIHN
-567 GGFTSKNRN
+567 GGYTSKNRN

-586 NNKKS
+586 NNNKKS

-624 KDKKIAINYTLQEEQ
+624 KDKRIAINYTLQEEQ
-639 KPQNPKKEKMQTLN
+639 KQQNPKKEKMQTLN

-668 NINSAGSNNLAHS
+668 NINSNGNINLAHS

-690 MKNLISEEK
+690 MKNLILEEK

-704 KNKKNSETKRP
+704 KNKKNSVTKRP

-725 TGNKNNNKQMKR
+725 SGNKNKQMKR
-737 NASGRNSKNINTMKY
+737 NASGRNNKNINTMKY

-761 GIAKTNRLKHYRG
+761 GIAKTNRLKHFRV
-774 ENHYNYLIQSNYV
+774 ENHFNFIHSNYV
-787 INNINQ
+787 INSINQ
-793 NVKNKNIHNNMNEK
+793 NIKNKNLQNNLNEK
-807 NKTSENVIKI
+807 NKTTDNIIKI
-817 KTKDL
+817 KTKDIRHLIKTCAVIVVLQLA

>member
-1 MNCINTQ
+1 
-8 IINLIKNKMSQQ
+8 MSQQ

-26 NNPSLK
+26 NPTSK

-37 LELLLPPNIS
+37 LELLLPPSIS

-65 GPFNIPSDVVINI
+65 GPFNTPSDVVINI

-119 GPLLDILDKDQNCSF
+119 GPLLDILDKDKNCSF

-223 SYDIAKKVIREFNN
+223 SYDIAKKVIKEFND
-237 KNRKAKNEKEI
+237 KYRKTKDEKET
-248 KNLDKRENNSNEENI
+248 KVLDRKVNNSSIEENI

-269 DNNLAVIKQD
+269 DNNLAVINQD
-279 KNQQQINI
+279 KNKQQINI

-297 IYDNKQNTKDEN
+297 IYDNKQSSKDEN
-309 ISDNIMNNE
+309 ISDNIMTNE
-318 IQSKINK
+318 IQNKINK
-325 NNFNPNS
+325 HNFNPNS

-339 PSTAQ
+339 PNTAQ
-344 TLSSITPLIKDK
+344 TLSSLTPFIKEK
-356 KNKNSNSTKNIN
+356 KNKNSNSAKNIN
-368 SKNGQQNI
+368 SKNGQNM

-387 TIGYKQKIKK
+387 GIGYKQKAKK

-402 FLNLNNKNIKNNMNK
+402 FLNINNKNIKNN

-432 SQNKKE
+432 SQNRKE

-445 NNNNADSNTK
+445 NNNGDSNAK
-455 SAKMITNIKKQLY
+455 SAKMINNIKKQLY

-477 VNKKTFMKNN
+477 VNKKHFMKNN
-487 DEKDQLKL
+487 DEKNQIKIIND
-495 LNNGN
+495 GN

-505 NSQKIILNI
+505 NNQKIMLNI
-514 NSAEKTHRNYNKKNK
+514 NNTEKTHRNHNKKNK

-541 FSNNEIAMYYHNDNF
+541 FANNEIAMYYHNDNF
-556 PFSKNGNHINN
+556 PFSKNGNFIHN
-567 GGFTSKNRN
+567 GGYTSKNRN

-586 NNKKS
+586 NNNKKS

-624 KDKKIAINYTLQEEQ
+624 KDKRIAINYTLQDEQ
-639 KPQNPKKEKMQTLN
+639 KQQNPKKEKMQTLN

-668 NINSAGSNNLAHS
+668 NINSNGNINLAHS

-690 MKNLISEEK
+690 MKNLILEEK

-704 KNKKNSETKRP
+704 KNKKNSITKRP

-725 TGNKNNNKQMKR
+725 SGNKNKQMKR
-737 NASGRNSKNINTMKY
+737 NASGRNNKNINTMKY

-761 GIAKTNRLKHYRG
+761 GIAKTNRLKHFRV
-774 ENHYNYLIQSNYV
+774 ENHFNFIHSNYV
-787 INNINQ
+787 INSINQ
-793 NVKNKNIHNNMNEK
+793 NIKNKNLQNNLNEK
-807 NKTSENVIKI
+807 NKTTDNVIKI
-817 KTKDL
+817 KTKDA

>member
-1 MNCINTQ
+1 
-8 IINLIKNKMSQQ
+8 MSQQ

-32 NAKKS
+32 NGKKS

-119 GPLLDILDKDQNCSF
+119 GPLLDILDKDKNCSF

-339 PSTAQ
+339 PNTAQ

-445 NNNNADSNTK
+445 NNNNEDSNTK

-725 TGNKNNNKQMKR
+725 TGNKNNKKQMKR

-793 NVKNKNIHNNMNEK
+793 NVKNKNVHNNMNEK